1 MKTSFSILTFL
12 TITTLS
18 TFGQIKKCDVTT
30 VSYTSKKVGQLT
42 KDDIRT
48 FLLTLGA
55 ECESNIEFGEFS
67 NEVLFLVLDK
77 HTELT
82 LKTIESEKRQ
92 IELDEIL
99 SILSSPVNDGI
110 DVKRL
115 IPKVENVKFDR
126 RLKKQ
131 VLDSL
136 RVALT
141 RM

>member
-1 MKTSFSILTFL
+1 
-12 TITTLS
+12 
-18 TFGQIKKCDVTT
+18 